1 MSCIKSLRF
10 FLFLFF
16 MTLCIVACEKKPDP
30 TKNPVTSDMILNDL
44 PGQKITGL
52 GEAGFKVDGPIYVEL
67 SDVAYSGREGKAR
80 FLLRGVNPGSKEG
93 VEGEVEARYEF
104 RGGLWKLLEVSTVSA
119 KKMSPAY
126 AERLSELV
134 GFPLHFAANVGDII
148 RVRQA
153 LEKGARVNDPEA
165 KKGST
170 AVMFASERGFLPIV
184 KLLVEKGG
192 DVAIH
197 NRFGYT
203 ALHASTSGD
212 HLEVSKFLIAKGA
225 KVNAPDERGR
235 TPLFFAAEKN
245 LLEHARL
252 LQEHGADLEIRDAKQ
267 WTPLYAAVDT
277 GSLEVAKYLVEQG
290 VSVREAR
297 DGGSRSP
304 LLAASSS
311 GNVEM
316 VKLLLEA
323 GADVTATMSMEHS
336 SCRGMTPLQISQQKG
351 HKEVTEL
358 LRGAGAK

>member
-1 MSCIKSLRF
+1 MSFMKSPRL
-10 FLFLFF
+10 FLFLFI
-16 MTLCIVACEKKPDP
+16 MTLCLVACEKKPDP

-52 GEAGFKVDGPIYVEL
+52 GDEKFKVDGPIYVEL

-80 FLLRGVNPGSKEG
+80 FLLRGINPDSKEG

-104 RGGLWKLLEVSTVSA
+104 RGGLWKLIEVSAVSA
-119 KKMSPAY
+119 QKMSPAY
-126 AERLSELV
+126 AERLSELA
-134 GFPLHFAANVGDII
+134 GFPLHFAANIGDII
-148 RVRQA
+148 RVRQE
-153 LEKGARVNDPEA
+153 LEKGAQVNDPEA

-192 DVAIH
+192 DVTIP

-225 KVNAPDERGR
+225 KVNAPDEKGR

-252 LQEHGADLEIRDAKQ
+252 LKEHGADLKIRDAKQ
-267 WTPLYAAVDT
+267 WTPFYAAVDT
-277 GSLEVAKYLVEQG
+277 GSLDVAKFLIEQG
-290 VSVREAR
+290 VSVKEP
-297 DGGSRSP
+297 GGGGTRSP

-323 GADVTATMSMEHS
+323 GADVTATLSMGHS
-336 SCRGMTPLQISQQKG
+336 SYRGMTALQISEKKG
-351 HKEVTEL
+351 HKEVAEL

>member
-1 MSCIKSLRF
+1 MPFMKSLRLFLLLF
-10 FLFLFF
+10 FL
-16 MTLCIVACEKKPDP
+16 TLSLVACDKKPDP

-44 PGQKITGL
+44 PGQKITGV
-52 GEAGFKVDGPIYVEL
+52 GEAGFKIDGPVYVEL
-67 SDVAYSGREGKAR
+67 SDVVYSGREGKAR
-80 FLLRGVNPGSKEG
+80 FLLRGVNPGAKEG
-93 VEGEVEARYEF
+93 VEGEVEARYDF
-104 RGGLWKLLEVSTVSA
+104 RGGQWKLLGVTAVSA

-134 GFPLHFAANVGDII
+134 GFPLHFAANIGDIT
-148 RVRQA
+148 RVKQE
-153 LEKGARVNDPEA
+153 LEKGAEVNAPEA

-170 AVMFASERGFLPIV
+170 AVMFAVERGFLPIV
-184 KLLVEKGG
+184 QLLVEKGG
-192 DVAIH
+192 DVAIP

-225 KVNAPDERGR
+225 KVNAPDEKGR

-252 LQEHGADLEIRDAKQ
+252 LKEHGADLEIRDAKQ

-277 GSLEVAKYLVEQG
+277 GSLAVAKFLLEQG
-290 VSVREAR
+290 VSVKEAKG
-297 DGGSRSP
+297 GGSRSP

-323 GADVTATMSMEHS
+323 GADVTATLSMEHS
-336 SCRGMTPLQISQQKG
+336 SYRGMTALQISEKKG
-351 HKEVTEL
+351 HKEVAEL